1 MRDYIITFIND
12 DFEEEVV
19 TVEAHSEKEARQEF
33 TSNYSY
39 SKIISII
46 EISW

>member
-1 MRDYIITFIND
+1 MQDYIITFSNE
-12 DFEEEVV
+12 DFEEETV
-19 TVEAHSEKEARQEF
+19 TLEAHSEKEAKKEF

>member
-1 MRDYIITFIND
+1 MRDYIITFTND

-19 TVEAHSEKEARQEF
+19 TLEAHSEREAKKEFVSQ
-33 TSNYSY
+33 YSF

>member
-1 MRDYIITFIND
+1 MQDYIITFIND
-12 DFEEEVV
+12 NFEEEVV
-19 TVEAHSEKEARQEF
+19 TLEAHSEKEARQEF
-33 TSNYSY
+33 ISNYSF